1 MKYIYTDFNALPV
14 SITLTVG
21 EINALIEF
29 IANTNTD
36 TNQWTVSNFEDLLVK
51 SLENTA
57 ALMEAESKNMK
68 DKSNV

>member
-1 MKYIYTDFNALPV
+1 MQYIYTDFNSLPV

-36 TNQWTVSNFEDLLVK
+36 THQWTASNFEDLLTT

-57 ALMEAESKNMK
+57 ALMEAESKSMR